1 MVEPHTG
8 KAKRITTLR
17 TTACVGRVL
26 QYGQANGPPGC
37 GFMTDA
43 KNGAS
48 AALMNDKTYR
58 HGVIK
63 DKINFYE

>member
-1 MVEPHTG
+1 
-8 KAKRITTLR
+8 
-17 TTACVGRVL
+17 
-26 QYGQANGPPGC
+26 
-37 GFMTDA
+37 MTDA